1 MSIGFC
7 APQLRNPRHFTA
19 PFAPNDRVK

>member
-1 MSIGFC
+1 MSIGVC